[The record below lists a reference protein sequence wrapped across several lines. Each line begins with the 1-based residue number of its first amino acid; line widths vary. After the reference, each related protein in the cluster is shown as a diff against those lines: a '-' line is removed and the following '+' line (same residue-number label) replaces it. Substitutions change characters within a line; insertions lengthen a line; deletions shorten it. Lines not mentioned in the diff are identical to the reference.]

1 MVIIANTWPES
12 KAAAGT
18 AFKFII
24 EIFENSVYNI
34 FAP

>member
-1 MVIIANTWPES
+1 MVMIAKPWSES
-12 KAAAGT
+12 KAAGA